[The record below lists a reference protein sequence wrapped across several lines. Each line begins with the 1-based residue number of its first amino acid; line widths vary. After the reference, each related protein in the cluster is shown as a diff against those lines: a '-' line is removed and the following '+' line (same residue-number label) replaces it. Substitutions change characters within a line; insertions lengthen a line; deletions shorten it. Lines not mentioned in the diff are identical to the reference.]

1 MWLSQEE
8 INLLFKNQV
17 SPYAMSRLPVEMG
30 ENRNTEI
37 DIDVDYIS
45 IKVDNETEETNIF
58 QRI

>member
-1 MWLSQEE
+1 
-8 INLLFKNQV
+8 
-17 SPYAMSRLPVEMG
+17 MSRLPVEMG